1 MLTEEKLK
9 EASAQIAEA
18 FKKLRKNR
26 VAKDFQKEDEER
38 LKRTVKEAVD
48 ALSND
53 QYFDDDPYQ
62 GIMYAPIDPTP
73 RYMGGISDEDMAY
86 YTDPRYMRNAA
97 YNPLDGRVY
106 ANGELIV
113 PGGGGDDPE
122 GDAYFAAQ
130 AAAGPLNG
138 VTSDVN
144 KSIPYN
150 KEDVLKPIEISET
163 PSNNVAR
170 VSDDAYYAKLSDDLA
185 KKQILSQIKEPA
197 PAPTALPT
205 PVPNTLPNVDE
216 NYFRYLRNNGN
227 SVQESL
233 RGAILDYYTANPDLI
248 NQMAQDPRW
257 QH

>member
-1 MLTEEKLK
+1 MSTEDLLR
-9 EASAQIAEA
+9 EASNQVTEA
-18 FKKLRKNR
+18 YKNLRKKR
-26 VAKDFQKEDEER
+26 VAKDFQKVDEER
-38 LKRTVKEAVD
+38 IKRTVKEAID
-48 ALSND
+48 ALKND
-53 QYFDDDPYQ
+53 QYYDDDPYQ
-62 GIMYAPIDPTP
+62 GITDAPIDPTP

-106 ANGELIV
+106 ANGELVI

-122 GDAYFAAQ
+122 EAAYLASLDENSA
-130 AAAGPLNG
+130 LNT
-138 VTSDVN
+138 VTTDVK

-150 KEDVLKPIEISET
+150 KEDVLEPIEIT
-163 PSNNVAR
+163 VPPSNKVAY
-170 VSDDAYYAKLSDDLA
+170 VPDDAYYAKLSDDLA

-197 PAPTALPT
+197 PTSLPT